1 MPRTERERRRR
12 IADAATDLRLHPAAV
27 LYLCAPE
34 VAPEW
39 LIARLQAHA
48 GARSLAVADT
58 VMDLMDP
65 ASPMDDRPGWQHVR
79 ELVLAREV
87 TAVVTA
93 DGGMCGG
100 TPGERA
106 AVHAWLAD
114 HASELTAAPVPVAR
128 V

>member
-12 IADAATDLRLHPAAV
+12 IADAATDLRPHPAAV

-34 VAPEW
+34 VAPES
-39 LIARLQAHA
+39 LVERLAAHA
-48 GARSLAVADT
+48 GARRLPVADT
-58 VMDLMDP
+58 VVDLMDP

-93 DGGMCGG
+93 ADDMCGG
-100 TPGERA
+100 TRKERE
-106 AVHAWLAD
+106 AVRAWLAE
-114 HASELTAAPVPVAR
+114 HASELTA
-128 V
+128 